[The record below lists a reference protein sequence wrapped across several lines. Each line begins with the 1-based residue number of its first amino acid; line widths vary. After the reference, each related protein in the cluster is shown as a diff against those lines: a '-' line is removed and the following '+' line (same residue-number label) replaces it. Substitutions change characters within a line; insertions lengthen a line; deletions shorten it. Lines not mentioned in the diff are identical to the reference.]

1 MGVGKALD
9 VGRPLGWPGRALDV
23 GRPLGW
29 PGRALDVECPQ
40 LWLGRALDVGWLILG
55 SLCLGINT
63 IHPDLQTPTNVKVIS
78 QKKRIQTYLY

>member
-1 MGVGKALD
+1 MGV
-9 VGRPLGWPGRALDV
+9 GRALDV
-23 GRPLGW
+23 GRPLEVS
-29 PGRALDVECPQ
+29 GRSLDVKRPMDA
-40 LWLGRALDVGWLILG
+40 LGRALDVGWLILG